1 MTRPVGKIRDVAKA
15 TGLSIATVSRVM
27 NGGKNVSPNTRDKVL
42 AACKQ
47 LNYLPNPAARALSTS
62 RSKTVAAIIPTS
74 EHSIFA
80 K

>member
-1 MTRPVGKIRDVAKA
+1 MIKTIGLAHRVFSAVSRACTRDEAVMTRPVGKIRDVAKA

-47 LNYLPNPAARALSTS
+47 LNYLPNPA
-62 RSKTVAAIIPTS
+62 
-74 EHSIFA
+74 
-80 K
+80 